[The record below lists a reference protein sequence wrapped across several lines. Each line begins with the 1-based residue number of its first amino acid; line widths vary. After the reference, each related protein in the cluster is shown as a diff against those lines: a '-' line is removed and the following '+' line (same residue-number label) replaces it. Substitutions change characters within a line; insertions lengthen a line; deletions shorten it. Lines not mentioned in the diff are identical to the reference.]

1 MKNNYHTFHIP
12 VMGLGYSADTP
23 IRVAHL
29 GITSVISITD
39 DIVLEPIRKYYS
51 EKFGLPY
58 SEIPKGESD
67 GRAKRITA
75 YLNAVKAIVEMKTA
89 DMKKQSLS
97 EDSDK
102 RRYFELLPD
111 ESPLKAGYER
121 LIRMDPG
128 PERDALEESLTSE
141 MQPGSIDVNIMVK
154 LDSIRYDKDGNPL
167 PPEFSDAKAAL
178 RGYAKSDLRSGIVFS
193 AGFNQSLFNYL
204 PEFQDFYR
212 DDTGE
217 AKKRIILKVSD
228 FRSSLIQSKVLAK
241 KGLEVHEFRIESG
254 LNCGGHAFPSNGH
267 LLPSL
272 LREFREK
279 REMLASK
286 FQQPILKY
294 YKKMGWEYPEAA
306 LDRQPLITV
315 QGGIGTHGEAL
326 RLRED
331 FGMDLTGW
339 ATPFLLVPE
348 VTCVDDS
355 TRELLRKAGEKELY
369 LSDASP
375 FGIPF
380 NNLRDTG
387 SEQWTRKM
395 AEKGNPGSA
404 CTKRFLIS
412 NTEFTRKPICLASRQ
427 YQKEKLAEIDNSGG
441 SAAEKKRHRQK
452 VLEKVCLCTH
462 LANSA
467 LTALGITQGEEAPQS
482 MCPSPNMA
490 WFDRYYTLREMV
502 DHIYGRGPSLVPS
515 ERPHMFAKEITMYV
529 DYYEKQIRACAYT
542 PREIKTLR
550 EYKDNLEEG
559 MAFCLEI
566 AQRTPYEGE
575 NLASVQDCVT
585 AQSKRLESLHKD
597 FEKEIERSETPETH
611 QAVGNP
617 VPSLA

>member
-1 MKNNYHTFHIP
+1 MKNDYHTFHIP

-58 SEIPKGESD
+58 SEIPNREAD

-75 YLNAVKAIVEMKTA
+75 YLNTVRKIVEMKTA
-89 DMKKQSLS
+89 DMKKQSFS

-102 RRYFELLPD
+102 RKYFELLPEGSSLRAEYD
-111 ESPLKAGYER
+111 R
-121 LIRMDPG
+121 LLNMEPG
-128 PERDALEESLTSE
+128 SEKDALEESLTSK
-141 MQPGSIDVNIMVK
+141 MQAGSVDVNIMVK
-154 LDSIRYDKDGNPL
+154 LDSINYDKDGNPL
-167 PPEFSDAKAAL
+167 GSEFSDAKAAL
-178 RGYAKSDLRSGIVFS
+178 RGYANSDLRSGIVFS

-212 DDTGE
+212 DETGDV
-217 AKKRIILKVSD
+217 KKRIILKVSD
-228 FRSSLIQSKVLAK
+228 FRSALVQSKVLAK
-241 KGLEVHEFRIESG
+241 KGLEVHEFRVESG
-254 LNCGGHAFPSNGH
+254 LNCGGHAFPSNGN

-272 LREFREK
+272 LREFKEK
-279 REMLASK
+279 RDTLASK
-286 FQQPILKY
+286 FQRPIQKY
-294 YKKMGWEYPEAA
+294 YKQMGWEYPESA
-306 LDRQPLITV
+306 LSRHPLITV
-315 QGGIGTHGEAL
+315 QGGIGTHGEML

-348 VTCVDDS
+348 VTCVDAS
-355 TRELLRKAGEKELY
+355 TRELLRQAGEKELY

-380 NNLRDTG
+380 NNLRNTG
-387 SEQWTRKM
+387 SETWTRKM
-395 AEKGNPGSA
+395 AEKGNPGSS
-404 CTKRFLIS
+404 CPKRFLIS
-412 NTEFTRKPICLASRQ
+412 NTEFSEKPICLASRQ
-427 YQKEKLAEIDNSGG
+427 YQKKKLAEIDNMRG
-441 SAAEKKRHRQK
+441 SNAEKKRLRRK

-467 LTALGITQGEEAPQS
+467 LNALGITNGEDAPQS

-502 DHIYGRGPSLVPS
+502 DHIYGRGPCLVPS

-529 DYYEKQIRACAYT
+529 DYYEKQIKACAYT
-542 PREIKTLR
+542 PREVKTLR

-575 NLASVQDCVT
+575 NLASVQDCVRK
-585 AQSKRLESLHKD
+585 QKKRLESLCSD
-597 FEKEIERSETPETH
+597 FEKKRSKLQGSEEN
-611 QAVGNP
+611 QAIGNL
-617 VPSLA
+617 VPSLT